1 VRAPE
6 SHFDLGSIRQLTMRI
21 DQGKSDYSMAQLLRI
36 SIVIP
41 CFNAAKYFKATL
53 VSIARQNYSNVEVI
67 VIDGGS
73 TDNTVAIALG
83 FTQLNLKVISE
94 PDLGQLDAVQKG
106 LKIAS
111 GDICHWLNADDVLMP
126 NTLQFVNQT
135 FLKEPALDLIFSDDF
150 AFDEEIRGFGV
161 GATIR
166 NLSYLDHLLF
176 YRQMYSECV
185 FWRSSKTRLLPEHYF
200 HLRLCTDYAFLL
212 NLRYGLR
219 EKWVR
224 KRLGAFRIA
233 SGQLS
238 ERYLD
243 RLSGEREF
251 IQNNAYLRHGWNIG
265 GVWRRRAIRAPL
277 FFVFQYLLPRIDSAF
292 RKIRRIVTRD
302 AMRRAMTTEFFDIWL
317 NIDAH
322 GVEVNTTILE
332 R

>member
-1 VRAPE
+1 
-6 SHFDLGSIRQLTMRI
+6 MRNNP
-21 DQGKSDYSMAQLLRI
+21 GKSDSSMLPPLRV

-41 CFNAAKYFKATL
+41 CFNAAKYLKATL
-53 VSIARQNYSNVEVI
+53 ISIARQNYSNVEVI

-73 TDNTVAIALG
+73 TDNTVQIALG
-83 FTQLNLKVISE
+83 FTRLNLKVISE

-126 NTLQFVNQT
+126 NTLQFIDRT
-135 FLKEPALDLIFSDDF
+135 FRNEPTLDLVFSDDF
-150 AFDEEIRGFGV
+150 AFDEENRGFYV

-166 NLSYLDHLLF
+166 SLSYLDHLLF

-185 FWRSSKTRLLPEHYF
+185 FWRSSKTKLLPENYF

-219 EKWVR
+219 EKWVP
-224 KRLGAFRIA
+224 KRLGAFRIV
-233 SGQLS
+233 SGQVS
-238 ERYLD
+238 KRYLD

-251 IQNNAYLRHGWNIG
+251 IRNNAFLTHGWNTSA
-265 GVWRRRAIRAPL
+265 VWARRAIRAPL
-277 FFVFQYLLPRIDSAF
+277 FFVFQYLHPRIDSAF
-292 RKIRRIVTRD
+292 RRLGRMVTRD
-302 AMRRAMTTEFFDIWL
+302 TTRRAMTAEFFNCWL
-317 NIDAH
+317 NIDIH
-322 GVEVNTTILE
+322 GVEVNSTILE